1 MHEFTKLSNLV
12 TQDRNS
18 ELKSNVF
25 ISSLASLLGEDILML
40 RTVYSTQDLKP
51 IYQGMVSIE

>member
-1 MHEFTKLSNLV
+1 MSFTMLSNLV

-25 ISSLASLLGEDILML
+25 ISSLASLFGEDILMF
-40 RTVYSTQDLKP
+40 RTVHSTKFLKP
-51 IYQGMVSIE
+51 IYQGMISIE